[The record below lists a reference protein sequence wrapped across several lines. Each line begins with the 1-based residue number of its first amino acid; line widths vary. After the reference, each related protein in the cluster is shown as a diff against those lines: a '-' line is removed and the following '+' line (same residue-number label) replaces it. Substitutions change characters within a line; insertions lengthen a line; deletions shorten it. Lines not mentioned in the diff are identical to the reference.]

1 MAEAALAMADPP
13 ATVVQLHPDATQL
26 FLRSVEALLEA
37 LEDPEPSID
46 PSVLSAIRLLIAKI
60 TVEPDG
66 EGDMTIEVRGNLAA
80 LLDPHARVGGAM
92 VAEEGL
98 EPPTRGL

>member
-1 MAEAALAMADPP
+1 ME
-13 ATVVQLHPDATQL
+13 LHPDATGL
-26 FLRSVEALLEA
+26 FFRSVEMLLQS
-37 LEDPEPSID
+37 LEDPDPSID

-60 TVEPDG
+60 IVEPDS
-66 EGDMTIEVRGNLAA
+66 EGDMTIEVRGNLSA